1 MILSIII
8 YPKKRTDN
16 LTNKDRS
23 MRKYLIVALLILN
36 LGLQAQDFKNHP
48 NVADIHARK
57 WEYIVERAKLTPQ
70 QAEKIEPVFMEYEE
84 ALWKSSEQMR
94 DAFKKFRDEKRSKN
108 KPDYEELNKRFI
120 ALDIEKAQLQKNYY
134 LKLKKSLNDETIY
147 NYFGAERSF
156 RKELIKDWPGNRRM
170 PGRQ

>member
-1 MILSIII
+1 M
-8 YPKKRTDN
+8 K
-16 LTNKDRS
+16 
-23 MRKYLIVALLILN
+23 KYLIVAFLILN

-57 WEYIVERAKLTPQ
+57 WEYMAEQAKLTPQ
-70 QAEKIEPVFMEYEE
+70 QADKIEPVFMEYEK
-84 ALWKSSEQMR
+84 ALWKLSEQMR
-94 DAFKKFRDEKRSKN
+94 DAFKKFRDEKRSNN
-108 KPDYEELNKRFI
+108 KPDYEGLNKRFI

-134 LKLKKSLNDETIY
+134 LKLKKSLNDETIF

>member
-1 MILSIII
+1 
-8 YPKKRTDN
+8 
-16 LTNKDRS
+16 

-84 ALWKSSEQMR
+84 ALWKLSEQMR

-134 LKLKKSLNDETIY
+134 LKLKKSLNDETIF

>member
-1 MILSIII
+1 M
-8 YPKKRTDN
+8 RT
-16 LTNKDRS
+16 
-23 MRKYLIVALLILN
+23 YLIVALLILN

-57 WEYIVERAKLTPQ
+57 WEYMAEQAKLTPQ
-70 QAEKIEPVFMEYEE
+70 QADKIEPVFMEYEK
-84 ALWKSSEQMR
+84 ALWKLSEQMR
-94 DAFKKFRDEKRSKN
+94 DAFKKFRDEKRSNN
-108 KPDYEELNKRFI
+108 KPDYEGLNKRFI

-134 LKLKKSLNDETIY
+134 LKLKKSLNDETIF

>member
-1 MILSIII
+1 M
-8 YPKKRTDN
+8 RT
-16 LTNKDRS
+16 
-23 MRKYLIVALLILN
+23 YLIVALLILN

-57 WEYIVERAKLTPQ
+57 WEYMAEQAKLTPQ
-70 QAEKIEPVFMEYEE
+70 QADKIEPVFMEYEK
-84 ALWKSSEQMR
+84 ALWKLSEQMR

-120 ALDIEKAQLQKNYY
+120 ALDIEKEKMQKNYY
-134 LKLKKSLNDETIY
+134 LKLKKSLNDETIF

>member
-1 MILSIII
+1 
-8 YPKKRTDN
+8 
-16 LTNKDRS
+16 
-23 MRKYLIVALLILN
+23 MRKYLIVVFLILN
-36 LGLQAQDFKNHP
+36 MGIQAQDFRNHP
-48 NVADIHARK
+48 NVADIHEHK
-57 WEYIVERAKLTPQ
+57 WEYIVEQAKLTPQ
-70 QAEKIEPVFMEYEE
+70 QADKIEPVFMEYEK

-134 LKLKKSLNDETIY
+134 LKLKKTLNDETIY

-156 RKELIKDWPGNRRM
+156 RKELIKEWQGNRRM

>member
-1 MILSIII
+1 
-8 YPKKRTDN
+8 
-16 LTNKDRS
+16 
-23 MRKYLIVALLILN
+23 MRKYLIVAFLILN
-36 LGLQAQDFKNHP
+36 MGIQAQDFRNHP

>member
-1 MILSIII
+1 
-8 YPKKRTDN
+8 
-16 LTNKDRS
+16 
-23 MRKYLIVALLILN
+23 MRKYLIVAFLILN
-36 LGLQAQDFKNHP
+36 MGIQAQDFKNHP

-57 WEYIVERAKLTPQ
+57 WEYMAEQAKLTPQ
-70 QAEKIEPVFMEYEE
+70 QADKIEPVFMEYEK
-84 ALWKSSEQMR
+84 ALWKLSEQMR
-94 DAFKKFRDEKRSKN
+94 DAFKKFRDEKRSNN
-108 KPDYEELNKRFI
+108 KPDYEGLNKRFI

-134 LKLKKSLNDETIY
+134 LKLKKSLNDETIF